1 MHACA
6 RIAVF
11 SLTLLVVLVSQI
23 APSFAPY
30 SPSKIIAS
38 SGTIVAAMPKT
49 MLKHL
54 VVYPYSFTSES
65 ASFVASHFDIVAFD
79 FSATKNY
86 QLIKAANPNVIMI
99 AYVDFMFTNT
109 GSEGWNE
116 VNLHEDWFLH
126 DTNGNRLIGSGSSFI
141 GYAMDVGNSGWRSHY
156 ANYVK
161 AKLEANPTAD
171 GIFAD
176 NVWEWYDYRSDSFTV
191 PRSLVPTE
199 IQQRWHND
207 MIGMLQYVKSVI
219 GNKLL
224 VINSN
229 EYSGDY
235 IKYCDGQMIEGF
247 MHPQW
252 NGLYDYSWNNPI
264 SDIGILETLSAS
276 GKLVMAQSGANIP
289 QNPSASDIEQT
300 HKVML
305 YCLSGFLMGYS
316 GKANF
321 GFQFLHSDYT
331 GQRSY
336 WEEMDAPIGTPVG
349 AKYNIQGS
357 LWARD
362 FTNGKAYI
370 NISDNTSYTVSVEG
384 TNYTIPP
391 RSGLIIPT

>member
-1 MHACA
+1 
-6 RIAVF
+6 
-11 SLTLLVVLVSQI
+11 
-23 APSFAPY
+23 
-30 SPSKIIAS
+30 
-38 SGTIVAAMPKT
+38 
-49 MLKHL
+49 
-54 VVYPYSFTSES
+54 
-65 ASFVASHFDIVAFD
+65 
-79 FSATKNY
+79 
-86 QLIKAANPNVIMI
+86 
-99 AYVDFMFTNT
+99 
-109 GSEGWNE
+109 
-116 VNLHEDWFLH
+116 
-126 DTNGNRLIGSGSSFI
+126 
-141 GYAMDVGNSGWRSHY
+141 
-156 ANYVK
+156 
-161 AKLEANPTAD
+161 
-171 GIFAD
+171 
-176 NVWEWYDYRSDSFTV
+176 
-191 PRSLVPTE
+191 
-199 IQQRWHND
+199 
-207 MIGMLQYVKSVI
+207 
-219 GNKLL
+219 
-224 VINSN
+224 
-229 EYSGDY
+229 
-235 IKYCDGQMIEGF
+235 
-247 MHPQW
+247 MHPHW